1 MELAKKRMKNYFQ
14 KLPFNYFHYYAF
26 SVLILLL
33 GISSWIFWLLYI
45 PYFYLIRYYK
55 GKHLIIIVTL
65 IFLIVCMSYEKVFKV
80 KPKGNTFT
88 VINVIKNDTY
98 YTYYVKDSFN
108 KYIFYNQEKLN
119 IGDKINLDYKYEEF
133 TKEKTPGGFNLKN
146 YYASK
151 RVFYKLIVKD
161 IKVINNEFHPNI
173 IKEKLIKGL
182 DKYPKYTSKY
192 LKLYLFS
199 VDTFEEELKERR
211 SSLGIVHLFA
221 LSGLHLNFIIGALS
235 FIFKKLNLK
244 LNKNIVILI
253 LLIYL
258 WFGGFSI
265 GLLRALMVYVMFN
278 YFKDKGLTRLDSLSV
293 SFLVI
298 LLINPFYR
306 YRTGF
311 ILSFLISFMLMI
323 TTSKKGLKAK
333 LFNHL
338 KIILVSLLI
347 VSNINLKI
355 YPLSVISGFVFT
367 LLFPFVI
374 LPVVYLSIIPT
385 LNIFSEPLLSGF
397 NEVLLRFD
405 TNIYFKIP
413 YQNLFSIVI
422 FLSLFMF
429 AIYSLEV
436 KTFLKRSVLLV
447 LFVFVL
453 YVSPNLN
460 FNSKIYF
467 LDVLQGDATF
477 IQNKFNQGN
486 VLIDAN
492 KGTKAFLNTLGN
504 ITIDYFFITHGDY
517 DHAAEAKE
525 IIDEFTVKNVIV
537 SPYDESEIIKSL
549 NRDLIKANIND
560 TYINNDLKIE
570 VLGPLRKYKS
580 LNDNSLVL
588 RLEMFN
594 RVYLF
599 MGDVEEEAASDL
611 IKTYNYKLKSDVLH
625 VAHHGAYSGTSL
637 EFLSY
642 VRPKEAII
650 SVGKNN
656 FYNHPH
662 PEVILNLNYYNV
674 KIYLTSKQQT
684 IIKKK
689 YQLSF

>member
-14 KLPFNYFHYYAF
+14 KLPLNYFHYYAF

-265 GLLRALMVYVMFN
+265 GLLRAVMVYVMFN

-293 SFLVI
+293 SFLLI